1 MQNLFSFFYDNK
13 RNFLFLI
20 ILFLSIVIDTSI
32 GVIPDFITGFVKS
45 SLGISIFVSI
55 SIITIVSIYLIQY
68 LIINDNN
75 KIVLK
80 SKYLSYVLTLIKYVN
95 YILMANLTIVVISI
109 LFFSNYSIVNLL
121 LTNNIMAVIGSIL
134 LIVLSLK
141 FIVWYIFDRGSIIIL
156 IYAASFF
163 IFGISFFFGYLSE
176 NIFLIEKPF
185 LINPSMEVVF
195 PLVED
200 DPFEVFYHYYSF
212 LIAISLILFL
222 IGSYLLLNTYLE
234 KVYRPKIIFSFAS
247 SFVLFI
253 IANLETFDII
263 ETPNSDQGL
272 LFYYIFQTLSS
283 AAAGMLIGYSF
294 WKVSSILKQGNSLR
308 KYLKMTSIGLI
319 LIFIITQGTLIM
331 SPFPPFGLPSLS
343 FVIISIYLFN
353 FGLYATAITLSKDI
367 KLRETIKIKTKKNT
381 NLLESIGKA
390 QMTDELNRAVKDVK
404 VIVEKEEKELKE
416 RTGLESSISEDNI
429 QDYMETVL
437 KEISESR
444 KKSAKIT

>member
-1 MQNLFSFFYDNK
+1 
-13 RNFLFLI
+13 
-20 ILFLSIVIDTSI
+20 
-32 GVIPDFITGFVKS
+32 
-45 SLGISIFVSI
+45 
-55 SIITIVSIYLIQY
+55 
-68 LIINDNN
+68 
-75 KIVLK
+75 
-80 SKYLSYVLTLIKYVN
+80 
-95 YILMANLTIVVISI
+95 
-109 LFFSNYSIVNLL
+109 
-121 LTNNIMAVIGSIL
+121 
-134 LIVLSLK
+134 
-141 FIVWYIFDRGSIIIL
+141 
-156 IYAASFF
+156 
-163 IFGISFFFGYLSE
+163 
-176 NIFLIEKPF
+176 
-185 LINPSMEVVF
+185 
-195 PLVED
+195 
-200 DPFEVFYHYYSF
+200 
-212 LIAISLILFL
+212 
-222 IGSYLLLNTYLE
+222 
-234 KVYRPKIIFSFAS
+234 
-247 SFVLFI
+247 
-253 IANLETFDII
+253 
-263 ETPNSDQGL
+263 L